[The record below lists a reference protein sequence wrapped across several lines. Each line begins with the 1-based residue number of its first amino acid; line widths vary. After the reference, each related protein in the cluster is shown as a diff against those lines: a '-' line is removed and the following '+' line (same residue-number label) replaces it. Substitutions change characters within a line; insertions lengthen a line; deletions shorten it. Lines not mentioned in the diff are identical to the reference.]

1 MNLVMGVCVYCALYL
16 GEAAG
21 PLLPPPPSEPN
32 LVEHTDQELV
42 HVVVNTF
49 VILLTPPAR
58 RD

>member
-1 MNLVMGVCVYCALYL
+1 MNLVMGVYCALYL

-21 PLLPPPPSEPN
+21 PLPPPPPSEPN

>member
-1 MNLVMGVCVYCALYL
+1 MGVCVYCALYL